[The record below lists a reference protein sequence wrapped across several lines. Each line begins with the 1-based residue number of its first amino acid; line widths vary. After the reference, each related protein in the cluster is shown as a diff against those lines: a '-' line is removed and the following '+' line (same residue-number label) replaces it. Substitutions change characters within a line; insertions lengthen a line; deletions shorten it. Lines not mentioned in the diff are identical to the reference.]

1 MPTQPAVHSS
11 NEYSTLKKVIV
22 VSPTFME
29 IREVINEV
37 QASYAAENIDKTVA
51 VNQHEGFVR
60 TLKDEGV
67 NVIQLRP
74 DENLNEQVFTRDIGF
89 TVDRHLFVSNMEKDL
104 RKPETERLKQWLRD
118 QEIPYQQLTA
128 APIEGGDVIVDE
140 QTLWIGISDRTNK
153 DAAKELQEKLPDF
166 EVNQIPIREDVL
178 HLDCTFNLLNSET
191 ALIYKD
197 GIRDK
202 QVLQKLENRYE
213 LIEVTK
219 EEQFQMGTNVLSIGN
234 RKVISLPENSRIN
247 TTLKEKG
254 FHVIEVPFSE
264 IIKSGG
270 SFRCCSLPLLRQ

>member
-37 QASYAAENIDKTVA
+37 QASYAAENIDKTIA

-89 TVDRHLFVSNMEKDL
+89 TVDRYLFVSNMEKDL

-219 EEQFQMGTNVLSIGN
+219 EEQFQMGTNVLSIGGH
-234 RKVISLPENSRIN
+234 KVISLPENSRIN

>member
-1 MPTQPAVHSS
+1 
-11 NEYSTLKKVIV
+11 
-22 VSPTFME
+22 PTFME

-202 QVLQKLENRYE
+202 QVL
-213 LIEVTK
+213 
-219 EEQFQMGTNVLSIGN
+219 
-234 RKVISLPENSRIN
+234 
-247 TTLKEKG
+247 
-254 FHVIEVPFSE
+254 
-264 IIKSGG
+264 
-270 SFRCCSLPLLRQ
+270 